1 MKRKSPKFRKALA
14 AKGVDSFDSYVQKFS
29 PKLRKMKQNQIEE
42 LLENDQYNSVPGSDD
57 DAKHWLTPLT
67 GKIKLNRHHLAVSF
81 KLYLSW
87 ILFLLS
93 GQISESIFS
102 KSVSCAFRR

>member
-1 MKRKSPKFRKALA
+1 
-14 AKGVDSFDSYVQKFS
+14 
-29 PKLRKMKQNQIEE
+29 MKQNQIEE
-42 LLENDQYNSVPGSDD
+42 LLENDQYNAVPGSDD

-67 GKIKLNRHHLAVSF
+67 GTDSNITLKAY
-81 KLYLSW
+81 KLYFSW

-102 KSVSCAFRR
+102 KSVSCALRR